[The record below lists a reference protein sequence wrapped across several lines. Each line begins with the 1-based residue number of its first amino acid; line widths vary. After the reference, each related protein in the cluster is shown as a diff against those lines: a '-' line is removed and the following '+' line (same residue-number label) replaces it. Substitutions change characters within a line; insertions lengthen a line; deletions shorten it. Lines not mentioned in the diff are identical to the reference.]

1 MTEIAPSTRWDN
13 QYDNINEN
21 EDDWEGGN
29 NSAKLFERSRIK
41 ALAGMPFYLFTHDK
55 ILILQLKYPF
65 DWLVCTRDQPRIVHS
80 SGPCCIR

>member
-41 ALAGMPFYLFTHDK
+41 ALAGTVVF
-55 ILILQLKYPF
+55 
-65 DWLVCTRDQPRIVHS
+65 VCYFFF
-80 SGPCCIR
+80 GGGGEC

>member
-41 ALAGMPFYLFTHDK
+41 ALAGMLFCLFTRAK
-55 ILILQLKYPF
+55 ILMSNLT
-65 DWLVCTRDQPRIVHS
+65 CTLLIGSWVHVIN
-80 SGPCCIR
+80 PN